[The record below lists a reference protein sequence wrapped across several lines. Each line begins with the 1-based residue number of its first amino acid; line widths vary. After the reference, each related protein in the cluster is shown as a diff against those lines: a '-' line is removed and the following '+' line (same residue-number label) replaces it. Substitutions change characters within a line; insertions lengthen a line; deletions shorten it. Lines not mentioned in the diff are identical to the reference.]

1 MRFFLISRCTCR
13 AHAAFYIIEKLELS
27 FQSIMSKLD
36 LPSANK
42 VQARHIDDRAREP
55 NMVDILSYDDLLN
68 RLSGI
73 IE

>member
-1 MRFFLISRCTCR
+1 
-13 AHAAFYIIEKLELS
+13 
-27 FQSIMSKLD
+27 MSKLE